1 MITSPI
7 TFIVSG
13 PHQLTK
19 YSRKMSVKL
28 SPRPSSGFSK
38 MPENIRG
45 HFEEFVSI
53 FPDAVR
59 KIVDEEKDA
68 TNAKLAEA
76 CAAMMRQQ
84 QISVESFLAR
94 FFSKEVL
101 SMHLDSLMGVI
112 QPRGLRQP
120 LLHAY

>member
-1 MITSPI
+1 
-7 TFIVSG
+7 
-13 PHQLTK
+13 
-19 YSRKMSVKL
+19 MSVKL

-84 QISVESFLAR
+84 QISVESFCTFLLKRGSFDAPRLAHGGS
-94 FFSKEVL
+94 FNQ
-101 SMHLDSLMGVI
+101 GV
-112 QPRGLRQP
+112 
-120 LLHAY
+120 